1 MHHLRFSKRAAKA
14 LLEMPRLNAERI
26 RRQLKL
32 LVDDPGRR
40 NMDIVALQGRD
51 GFRLRVGDMRIIFER
66 NDRARVIDVL
76 RIAPRGQVYR
86 Q

>member
-40 NMDIVALQGRD
+40 DMDIVALQGRD

-76 RIAPRGQVYR
+76 QIAPRGQVYR

>member
-40 NMDIVALQGRD
+40 DMDIVALQGRA

>member
-1 MHHLRFSKRAAKA
+1 MHNLRFSKRAAKA
-14 LLEMPRLNAERI
+14 LLEMPRLNAQRI

-32 LVDDPGRR
+32 LADDPSRR
-40 NMDIVALQGRD
+40 DMDIAALRGRP

-76 RIAPRGQVYR
+76 RIAPRGEVYR

>member
-1 MHHLRFSKRAAKA
+1 MHKLRFSKRAVKA
-14 LLEMPRLNAERI
+14 LLEMPRPNAERI

-32 LVDDPGRR
+32 FAEDPGRR
-40 NMDIVALQGRD
+40 DVDIAALKGRV

-66 NDRARVIDVL
+66 NDRARVIDVI

-86 Q
+86 K

>member
-40 NMDIVALQGRD
+40 DMDIVALQGRD